1 MGDVARTRLRRQLP
15 QLFVYSLAA
24 TTESRKKALMDTIG
38 LRDAYRALLDAAAT
52 VADSA
57 DPSPHPPDGEWNAD
71 QILAHV
77 AIINAATIAA
87 VSAISSGTNTTYD
100 NRMALDTW
108 TIERLI
114 ALAGGKAG
122 LRDRIRLQ
130 ADALCA
136 LGGPM
141 LSDDEFNAL
150 VPTRLVSNG
159 TLVVDQPM
167 PLRDLIT
174 GLAEVELPGHTKQLL
189 ALLPDCPQA
198 EAAT

>member
-1 MGDVARTRLRRQLP
+1 
-15 QLFVYSLAA
+15 
-24 TTESRKKALMDTIG
+24 MDTAP
-38 LRDAYRALLDAAAT
+38 LRGAYRALLDAAAT

-57 DPSPHPPDGEWNAD
+57 DSGDTGSGGTGPTPPGEWNAD

-77 AIINAATIAA
+77 ALINATTLTA
-87 VSAISSGTNTTYD
+87 VSAITAGVNATYD

-114 ALAGGKAG
+114 TLAGGNAG

-141 LSDDEFNAL
+141 LSDAELDTP
-150 VPTRLVSNG
+150 VPTRLLSHDAV
-159 TLVVDQPM
+159 LVDQPL
-167 PLRDLIT
+167 PLRDLLT
-174 GLAEVELPGHTKQLL
+174 GLAETELPGHTRQLL
-189 ALLPDCPQA
+189 ALLPNGRPVADLA
-198 EAAT
+198 EADA